1 MNRKRSVAFLAAAML
16 ALPATAAVA
25 DNHGGDA
32 EVVVV
37 HGVPGLEV
45 DVLVNGD
52 AAIEGFNFG
61 DVVTTALPAGDYELA
76 VAAAGTTDA
85 VLTLDASL
93 SAGDSVTVAAYL
105 QEGGEPTLAA
115 FVNETDGTGIQPFHL
130 ADFGAVSIIA
140 GGDIALDDVTN
151 GMTARVDVPGGTTVP
166 GVGIGVAGSTDA
178 AIELGD
184 VTVPEGQLILA
195 YAIGPDEGAD
205 LPTVVTEVVSAGTAD
220 SGTDAGDDATD
231 TADDA
236 DDSSQPT
243 AVHSGTGGL
252 AAESGLPLWVAGLM
266 ALGALALA
274 VPTVAVARRRG

>member
-1 MNRKRSVAFLAAAML
+1 MNHKRKVAFLAAAML
-16 ALPATAAVA
+16 ALPATAAIA
-25 DNHGGDA
+25 DSHGGDA

-52 AAIEGFNFG
+52 AAITNFEFG
-61 DVVTTALPAGDYELA
+61 DVVTTALPAGDYELV
-76 VAAAGTTDA
+76 VAATGTTDP

-93 SAGDSVTVAAYL
+93 TAGSSVTVAAYL
-105 QEGGEPTLAA
+105 QDGGAPALAA
-115 FVNETDGTGIQPFHL
+115 FPNETDGTGIQPFHL

-140 GGDIALDDVTN
+140 GGEIALDDVTN

-166 GVGIGVAGSTDA
+166 GVGIGVAGSADA

-184 VTVPEGQLILA
+184 VTVPEGQLVLA
-195 YAIGPDEGAD
+195 YAIGPDEGAE
-205 LPTVVTEVVSAGTAD
+205 LPTVVTEAVSVAAAD
-220 SGTDAGDDATD
+220 SGTDTD
-231 TADDA
+231 TDDG

-243 AVHSGTGGL
+243 AVHSGSGGL
-252 AAESGLPLWVAGLM
+252 AADSGLPLWVAGLM

-274 VPTVAVARRRG
+274 VPTVAGARRRS

>member
-1 MNRKRSVAFLAAAML
+1 MNRKRTVAMVAAALL

-45 DVLVNGD
+45 DVLVDGE

-61 DVVTTALPAGDYELA
+61 DVVVTELPAGDYQLA
-76 VAAAGTTDA
+76 VAATGTTDA

-105 QEGGEPTLAA
+105 QEGGDPALEA
-115 FVNETDGTGIQPFHL
+115 FVNETDATGIQPFHL

-140 GGDIALDDVTN
+140 GGEIALDDVTN

-166 GVGIGVAGSTDA
+166 GVGIGVAGSADA

-184 VTVPEGQLILA
+184 VTVPDGQLVLA
-195 YAIGPDEGAD
+195 YAIGPDEGEE
-205 LPTVVTEVVSAGTAD
+205 LPTVVTETVAAGTAD
-220 SGTDAGDDATD
+220 AGDDRTTED
-231 TADDA
+231 HDDESA
-236 DDSSQPT
+236 QPT

-252 AAESGLPLWVAGLM
+252 AADAGLPRWVAALM
-266 ALGALALA
+266 ALGALGLA
-274 VPTVAVARRRG
+274 VPAVAVARRR